1 MEEMSNDHRK
11 LLSDTSLKNT
21 LRAKSRHRREQLTG
35 LAAASSAAA
44 HPLRNDVLP
53 KLELVELAP
62 GDLVLPTRKL
72 RKNEAAHIGEVA
84 TAISSLGFC
93 DPVLIDQHNGVLDG
107 MIRVEAAKLL
117 GLPYVPCIRANYLT
131 ASEGRLVRL
140 ALNRLGEKGSWD
152 FDELKIEL
160 EELILD
166 SAPIEITGFSMLEID
181 QIVIGEEPAAVETGP
196 LTPDPDATPVAQRGD
211 VFALG
216 EHRIIC
222 GDATDPRVLGI
233 LMADDQARLLLTDEP
248 YNVPIAGHVTS
259 GVHREFKMA
268 SGEMSG
274 AQFGAF
280 NADWMGASLTHLC
293 DGGLFG
299 TFIDWRGYPAVIAAA
314 QELGL
319 TTINLIVWG
328 KSNGGMGSL
337 YRSQHELL
345 PLFKK
350 GKAPHVN
357 NVELGKHGR
366 WRSNLWTYPGASSMG
381 SEARQGLQHHPTVKP
396 VTMLEDALL
405 DMSNRG
411 DIVLDPFLG
420 SGSTLIAAERAG
432 RRCRGVEL
440 DPLYVDVILRRY
452 ELVTGRPAV
461 LEGTGETYA
470 ELALRRQADAQDR
483 AVPQSPSENAP
494 QLQLAGK

>member
-11 LLSDTSLKNT
+11 TLLSDTSLKNT

-62 GDLVLPTRKL
+62 GDLVLLTRKL
-72 RKNEAAHIGEVA
+72 RKNEAAHIGGVA

-166 SAPIEITGFSMLEID
+166 SAPIEITGFSMLEVD

-211 VFALG
+211 VFAGG

-222 GDATDPRVLGI
+222 GDATDPRVLEI
-233 LMADDQARLLLTDEP
+233 LMAGDQARLLLTDEP
-248 YNVPIAGHVTS
+248 YNCPIAGHVTS

-268 SGEMSG
+268 SGEMSD

-328 KSNGGMGSL
+328 KSNGGMGS
-337 YRSQHELL
+337 
-345 PLFKK
+345 
-350 GKAPHVN
+350 
-357 NVELGKHGR
+357 
-366 WRSNLWTYPGASSMG
+366 
-381 SEARQGLQHHPTVKP
+381 P

-440 DPLYVDVILRRY
+440 DPLYVDVILHRY

-483 AVPQSPSENAP
+483 AVPQSPSENAH